1 MCNNVIQK
9 REEVISIMSIS
20 VRLTAQDEKLFRS
33 YAKSNNIS
41 LSELFRKAVL
51 EKIEDEY
58 DLEIYRQSLEEYNK
72 NPVSYSH
79 SEVCKILALSVG
91 YRKNIY

>member
-1 MCNNVIQK
+1 
-9 REEVISIMSIS
+9 MSIS

-33 YAKSNNIS
+33 YAKSNIS

>member
-1 MCNNVIQK
+1 
-9 REEVISIMSIS
+9 MSIS

-51 EKIEDEY
+51 EKIED
-58 DLEIYRQSLEEYNK
+58 
-72 NPVSYSH
+72 
-79 SEVCKILALSVG
+79 
-91 YRKNIY
+91 

>member
-33 YAKSNNIS
+33 YAKSNNI
-41 LSELFRKAVL
+41 F
-51 EKIEDEY
+51 I
-58 DLEIYRQSLEEYNK
+58 I
-72 NPVSYSH
+72 
-79 SEVCKILALSVG
+79 
-91 YRKNIY
+91 